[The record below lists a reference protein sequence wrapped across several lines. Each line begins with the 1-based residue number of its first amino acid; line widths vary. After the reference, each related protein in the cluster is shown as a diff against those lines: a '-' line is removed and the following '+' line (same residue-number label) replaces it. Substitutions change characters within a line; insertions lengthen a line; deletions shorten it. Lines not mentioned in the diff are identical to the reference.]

1 MTIQAITS
9 GPSTNPTVR
18 DDLWTRSTVEAP
30 PMSLAGTLQ
39 GSMIAVLRR
48 IRTFTSL
55 PWRDRLAWA
64 ESTAL
69 FWWFTVALKLVPF
82 RRFKRLLGPAGDK
95 DSPWEREPKGP
106 PPDDARVVSLWL
118 RRIARKHEDTC
129 LAQALAGRVMM
140 RRRRLASTVS
150 FGAREEADGDLEFH
164 AWLVH
169 DDWVLT
175 GGGALRCYSVIAT
188 FYDDPGRHR

>member
-1 MTIQAITS
+1 MIGTI
-9 GPSTNPTVR
+9 
-18 DDLWTRSTVEAP
+18 
-30 PMSLAGTLQ
+30 
-39 GSMIAVLRR
+39 RR
-48 IRTFTSL
+48 IRTFARL

-82 RRFKRLLGPAGDK
+82 RRFKRLLGPTGDK

-106 PPDDARVVSLWL
+106 PPDDARIVSLWL
-118 RRIARKHEDTC
+118 RRIAGKHEDTC

-140 RRRRLASTVS
+140 RRRRLPSTVS
-150 FGAREEADGDLEFH
+150 FGVREGADGDLEFH

-175 GGGALRCYSVIAT
+175 GGGALRAFTVIAT
-188 FYDDPGRHR
+188 FYDDPERRR